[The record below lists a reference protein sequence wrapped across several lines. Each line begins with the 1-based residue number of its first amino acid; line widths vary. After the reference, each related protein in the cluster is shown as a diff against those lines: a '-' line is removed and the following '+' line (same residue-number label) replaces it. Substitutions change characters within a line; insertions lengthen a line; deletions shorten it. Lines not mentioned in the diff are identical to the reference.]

1 MDYMRILSGREKP
14 MDIYEDVIFCL
25 NDILMIPDMIEPIYR
40 TAMTF
45 DEETLDRF
53 RFALVRLQIYS
64 DIHRYED
71 LERAQHIKYVAQ
83 VLEKIIFGSL
93 LMEHEELANES

>member
-1 MDYMRILSGREKP
+1 MRILSGREKP

-25 NDILMIPDMIEPIYR
+25 NDILTIPDMIEPIYR
-40 TAMTF
+40 IAMTF

-83 VLEKIIFGSL
+83 VLDCL
-93 LMEHEELANES
+93 LYTSDAADE

>member
-1 MDYMRILSGREKP
+1 MDYMRVICGKEKP
-14 MDIYEDVIFCL
+14 IGIYDDVITCL
-25 NDILMIPDMIEPIYR
+25 NDIRMIPDMIEPIYK

-53 RFALVRLQIYS
+53 RFALIRLQIYS

-71 LERAQHIKYVAQ
+71 LERSQQIKYVAQ
-83 VLEKIIFGSL
+83 VLEKIIFGTL
-93 LMEHEELANES
+93 LMEHEELTNE

>member
-1 MDYMRILSGREKP
+1 MDYMRVICGKEKP
-14 MDIYEDVIFCL
+14 IGIYDDVITCL
-25 NDILMIPDMIEPIYR
+25 NDIRMIPDMIEPIYK

-53 RFALVRLQIYS
+53 RFALIRLQIYS

-71 LERAQHIKYVAQ
+71 LERSQQIKYVAQ
-83 VLEKIIFGSL
+83 VLEKIIFGTL
-93 LMEHEELANES
+93 LMEHEELANE

>member
-1 MDYMRILSGREKP
+1 MDYMRVICGREKP
-14 MDIYEDVIFCL
+14 IGIYDDVITCL
-25 NDILMIPDMIEPIYR
+25 NDIRMIPDMIEPIYK

-53 RFALVRLQIYS
+53 RFALIRLQIYS

-71 LERAQHIKYVAQ
+71 LERSQQIKYVAQ

-93 LMEHEELANES
+93 LMEHEELTNE

>member
-1 MDYMRILSGREKP
+1 MDYLRVLCGTGKP
-14 MDIYEDVIFCL
+14 IGIYDDIIICL
-25 NDILMIPDMIEPIYR
+25 NDIRMIPDMIEPIYR
-40 TAMTF
+40 AAMTF
-45 DEETLDRF
+45 DEDTLDRF
-53 RFALVRLQIYS
+53 RFALIRLQIYS

-71 LERAQHIKYVAQ
+71 LERSQHIKYVAQ

>member
-1 MDYMRILSGREKP
+1 MDYLRVLSGTEKP
-14 MDIYEDVIFCL
+14 VGIYDDIIICL
-25 NDILMIPDMIEPIYR
+25 NDIRMIPDMIEPIYR

-53 RFALVRLQIYS
+53 RFALIRLQIYS

-71 LERAQHIKYVAQ
+71 LERSQHIKYVAQ